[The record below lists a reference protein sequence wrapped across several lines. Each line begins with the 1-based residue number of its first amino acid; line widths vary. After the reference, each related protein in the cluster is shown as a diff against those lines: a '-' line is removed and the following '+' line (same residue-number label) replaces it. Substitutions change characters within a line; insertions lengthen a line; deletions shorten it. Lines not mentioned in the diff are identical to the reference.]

1 MLYLILAA
9 WSGFIPVYE
18 YDGEAFLAYDMLPDG
33 SAIVA
38 LSLDGESVV
47 TGFAPFPGLFNPAKT
62 DALFKPAQSTIEVAS
77 QAPYTAVYSMSTY
90 LLSEGTLTLLES
102 GVEDPYT
109 DDYRDAVKL
118 LAKGRLEEASSL
130 VEGIM
135 YPQAMPNGRELCLH
149 FLEAAFR
156 CARAGRG
163 IECFEAANQASLVLL
178 GRQAH
183 ELIGPGEEIPPGCIS
198 GEEYNAALEAY
209 ASALE
214 EAGNTVMASRV
225 REGLIR

>member
-33 SAIVA
+33 SAMVA

-62 DALFKPAQSTIEVAS
+62 DALFKPAESTIEVAS

-90 LLSEGTLTLLES
+90 LLSEGMLTLLES
-102 GVEDPYT
+102 GVEDPYAA
-109 DDYRDAVKL
+109 DYDRTMDL
-118 LAKGRLEEASSL
+118 LAQGRLAEASSM
-130 VEGIM
+130 VEMIM

-156 CARAGRG
+156 CARAGGG
-163 IECFEAANQASLVLL
+163 IECFEAADRASLILL

-183 ELIGPGEEIPPGCIS
+183 EMLEPGEDIPSGCIS
-198 GEEYNAALEAY
+198 RKDYNAALEAY
-209 ASALE
+209 ASALDA
-214 EAGNTVMASRV
+214 AGNAVLAGRV